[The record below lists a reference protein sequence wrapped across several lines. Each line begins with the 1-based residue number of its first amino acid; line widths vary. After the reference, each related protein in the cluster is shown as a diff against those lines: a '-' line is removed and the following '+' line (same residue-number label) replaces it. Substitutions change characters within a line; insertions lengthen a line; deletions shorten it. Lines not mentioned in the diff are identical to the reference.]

1 MDVHCDCAEPTAVG
15 EQPPPSGKLN
25 KTAFKLFKRRKSG
38 GAMPSIFGVRSGG
51 GSKGKSGEGGGGGQA
66 AAAAAGM
73 VRSKT
78 HDGLAEVVLESGK
91 KEEPGGGGGDDP
103 LGGGGGGGGGGE
115 SVGAKDVSSSSCASS
130 AAAVGKSHS
139 FFSLLRK
146 NGRSGEGGKGERPK
160 GRGGLKGLFSSM
172 RWHRRDK
179 PGSDGGGGG
188 GAKEDDAGESP
199 ESQPSRLMPGS
210 LTASLEC
217 IKEEAPRPPPA
228 EAPQS
233 LLGSSSVGDQLLAPQ
248 EPLTSLEKQDT
259 DGQELQ
265 PTTPCTPLGEELPRV
280 QPLAKESHPE
290 LSKDGDGQKT
300 KEDTAI
306 TGCGDIIADQEDDVG
321 GSSGGGGAGG
331 SDKSAPGLNKVGASK
346 KPPSVVTYQGGGE
359 EMASPEQV
367 GDTCTPEFWDML
379 SQTEEKSQDTPG
391 GKDSPKASKD
401 GSFAKRKQNGSTT
414 GQHAGVSPIPSH
426 HNHKEEQKSR
436 EKEQQ
441 EAIPSSDEGYWDSTT
456 PGPEEDN
463 TNSIQKEVIP
473 RDSYS
478 GDALYD
484 LYAEPDENTATVSSV
499 EDVTSVTCSKPVSP
513 VTTTCPVKTH
523 TTSLKDSKIPISIK
537 HFTSPP
543 GSHGPDTSNSHHI
556 IHHQPT
562 KSEVPRTK
570 IPVSKVLVHRA
581 SYRSLAG
588 TTGKIATYHESA
600 KK

>member
-1 MDVHCDCAEPTAVG
+1 MDVHCDCAEPPTTAVG
-15 EQPPPSGKLN
+15 EQPTPSGKLN

-38 GAMPSIFGVRSGG
+38 GAMPSIFGVRGG
-51 GSKGKSGEGGGGGQA
+51 KGKSGEGGGGGQ
-66 AAAAAGM
+66 AGM

-78 HDGLAEVVLESGK
+78 HDGLAEAVLESGK
-91 KEEPGGGGGDDP
+91 KEEEPGSGDGGGADDHFVVGGD
-103 LGGGGGGGGGGE
+103 G
-115 SVGAKDVSSSSCASS
+115 GAKEPSSSAAAASS
-130 AAAVGKSHS
+130 CSSAAVGKSHS

-146 NGRSGEGGKGERPK
+146 NGRSGEGGKGERQK

-179 PGSDGGGGG
+179 PGGS
-188 GAKEDDAGESP
+188 AKEDEAGESP
-199 ESQPSRLMPGS
+199 ESQPSLLMPGS

-217 IKEEAPRPPPA
+217 IKEEAPPRPPAPA
-228 EAPQS
+228 VLPSPA
-233 LLGSSSVGDQLLAPQ
+233 GSVSGDHLLAPQ
-248 EPLTSLEKQDT
+248 AATEAAVPTQEKQEVDARREPP
-259 DGQELQ
+259 QQLAPRSPQ
-265 PTTPCTPLGEELPRV
+265 VEEPPRI
-280 QPLAKESHPE
+280 QSQAKESLPE
-290 LSKDGDGQKT
+290 PPVGGDGQAT
-300 KEDTAI
+300 PEDSAI

-321 GSSGGGGAGG
+321 SGGGSGGGGG
-331 SDKSAPGLNKVGASK
+331 SDKNASGAAKPGAPK

-379 SQTEEKSQDTPG
+379 SQTEEKSQGTTG
-391 GKDSPKASKD
+391 ARTESLEASKD
-401 GSFAKRKQNGSTT
+401 GSCAKRIQDVPTT
-414 GQHAGVSPIPSH
+414 EKHIGFNQIPAH
-426 HNHKEEQKSR
+426 HSHKEEQKSR

-484 LYAEPDENTATVSSV
+484 LYADPDESTAAVTSA
-499 EDVTSVTCSKPVSP
+499 EDIASVTCCKPLSP

-537 HFTSPP
+537 HFTSPH
-543 GSHGPDTSNSHHI
+543 GSHGPDASNSHHI
-556 IHHQPT
+556 AHHQPT
-562 KSEVPRTK
+562 KSEIPRTK

-588 TTGKIATYHESA
+588 TTGKAATYHESA

>member
-1 MDVHCDCAEPTAVG
+1 MDVHCECAEPTAVG

-38 GAMPSIFGVRSGG
+38 GAMPSIFGVRSS
-51 GSKGKSGEGGGGGQA
+51 SKGKSGEGGGGQ
-66 AAAAAGM
+66 AAGM

-91 KEEPGGGGGDDP
+91 KEEPGGGGGVDEQF
-103 LGGGGGGGGGGE
+103 GGGGAKE
-115 SVGAKDVSSSSCASS
+115 SPSSCSPSAA

-146 NGRSGEGGKGERPK
+146 NGRASEGGKGERPK

-179 PGSDGGGGG
+179 PGGGGAGGG
-188 GAKEDDAGESP
+188 GAKEDEGAEG
-199 ESQPSRLMPGS
+199 QPSLLMPGS

-217 IKEEAPRPPPA
+217 IKEEAPRSAACATHPA
-228 EAPQS
+228 GR
-233 LLGSSSVGDQLLAPQ
+233 GSSRNPAP
-248 EPLTSLEKQDT
+248 
-259 DGQELQ
+259 
-265 PTTPCTPLGEELPRV
+265 R
-280 QPLAKESHPE
+280 
-290 LSKDGDGQKT
+290 
-300 KEDTAI
+300 
-306 TGCGDIIADQEDDVG
+306 CGDIIADPEDDVG
-321 GSSGGGGAGG
+321 SGGGSGGGG
-331 SDKSAPGLNKVGASK
+331 SDKSAAGVSKMGASK
-346 KPPSVVTYQGGGE
+346 KPPSVVAYQGGGE

-379 SQTEEKSQDTPG
+379 SQTEEKSQEIPG
-391 GKDSPKASKD
+391 GTESSEASKD
-401 GSFAKRKQNGSTT
+401 GSCARRVQDGPT
-414 GQHAGVSPIPSH
+414 AGKHVGLNQIPVH
-426 HNHKEEQKSR
+426 HNHKEDQKSR

-441 EAIPSSDEGYWDSTT
+441 EAVPSSDEGYWDSTT

-463 TNSIQKEVIP
+463 TSNIQKEVIP

-484 LYAEPDENTATVSSV
+484 LYADPDENTATVTSA
-499 EDVTSVTCSKPVSP
+499 EEVTSVICCKPLSP

-537 HFTSPP
+537 HFTSPH

-562 KSEVPRTK
+562 KSEIPRTK

-588 TTGKIATYHESA
+588 TTGKAATYHESA